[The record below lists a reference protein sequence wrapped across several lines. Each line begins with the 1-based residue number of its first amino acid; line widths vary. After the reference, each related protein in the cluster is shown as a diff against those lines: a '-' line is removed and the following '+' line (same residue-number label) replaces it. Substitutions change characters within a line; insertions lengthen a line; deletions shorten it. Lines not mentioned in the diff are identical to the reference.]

1 MKKAPSPARAGV
13 IPWGPWLRKGG
24 AEVQTPSLFLTW
36 DVCAPGSPAAGLCL
50 ECTPPAPGSQAS
62 GLDGPHRQPS
72 WAPSSPQQWR
82 DVTAS
87 GACEPGAVVSR
98 LLPVLPP
105 CRLLVP
111 RPRRSRRAPQRAFSL
126 CPEPASSV
134 PSRGQSAKALLKEL
148 DHVIGQR
155 HSDHATGS
163 LKSIH

>member
-36 DVCAPGSPAAGLCL
+36 DVCAPGSAA
-50 ECTPPAPGSQAS
+50 A

-134 PSRGQSAKALLKEL
+134 PSRAQSAKALLKEL

>member
-111 RPRRSRRAPQRAFSL
+111 RPRRSQRAPQRPRFPCALSPPRASPLGVSL
-126 CPEPASSV
+126 L
-134 PSRGQSAKALLKEL
+134 RLLKEL
-148 DHVIGQR
+148 NHVIGQR

>member
-36 DVCAPGSPAAGLCL
+36 DVCAPGSAAAGLCL

-82 DVTAS
+82 ECAS
-87 GACEPGAVVSR
+87 QALWSVASYLCCRRVACWFRVPGEADALHSGRVF
-98 LLPVLPP
+98 L
-105 CRLLVP
+105 
-111 RPRRSRRAPQRAFSL
+111 AP
-126 CPEPASSV
+126 
-134 PSRGQSAKALLKEL
+134 
-148 DHVIGQR
+148 
-155 HSDHATGS
+155 
-163 LKSIH
+163 